1 MRVSL
6 LGAMEVTDD
15 DGERIVVAG
24 PRVRALLAVLAV
36 RPGQVVSA
44 DGLVDALW
52 GDDPPATAANA
63 LQTLVKRLRAA
74 LRRPDAVVWRA
85 GGYVLDVDP
94 THVDVQHFAV
104 LRVIGDAGDPARAAD
119 ALDEALALW
128 RGPALADLLGV
139 PYLANVATSL
149 EEQRLAALEGR
160 AEAYLSLGRDLDL
173 SAEAA
178 AHPLRERL
186 CALAMRA
193 LARSGRQ
200 AEALALYDKT
210 RQALADDLGVDPGP
224 DLRGA
229 HLAVLRGEIPGV
241 RRGRPDG
248 GRTTPPRAPLTP
260 ALRAPLTTF
269 VGRGDEV
276 AHLGGLLKRTRL
288 VTIIG
293 PGGAGKTRLA
303 IETALRV
310 SAQPHGG
317 PRPDGAWLVEL
328 ASVTDTVD
336 VPHAVL
342 NALGIMSER
351 VVTGEW
357 REDARDPV
365 EHLVTSLAGRALL
378 LVLDN
383 CEHVVGAAAA
393 LADRLLKECPGVRVL
408 ATSREPLGVPGETL
422 APIPPLGLPPAG
434 ATVADASDY
443 PAVRLL
449 ADRAAAVRPGFTL
462 DEENVDAVVTICRR
476 LDGMP
481 LAIEL
486 AAARLRAL
494 GPAQLAA
501 RLDDRFRLLTGGNRT
516 ALPRQRTLRA
526 VVEWSWDLLTPDER
540 ALAGRLAVFAG
551 GATLEA
557 AESVCGDPGEVTATL
572 PLLVDKSLVEVTDD
586 GRYRML
592 ETIRAYALE
601 RLAEA
606 GESGEFHRRHAR
618 HFLAL
623 AEEAEPH
630 LRAAGQLEWIAR
642 LGAEQDNLHAALR
655 WAIDSGDVEISLRL
669 CGELSWYWWV
679 RGYGSEAAV
688 WAGRVVDLV
697 GDRPPTG
704 LLRHY
709 AACRF
714 GIAALQLGHAMAD
727 RERIDAMFR
736 EMESLIAAAEREG
749 PVHPMLLIVRVVI
762 AAMSG
767 QDERARSF
775 LQQYAESDDPWL
787 ANSALMIRGGSLG
800 LSADPMR
807 DLEAAV
813 AGFRRTGD
821 RRGLSESL
829 LALATLRARRGD
841 LPSELVDEI
850 IALTGEWMSPE
861 DTISALTRLAHLRMG
876 AGDLEGAM
884 SDLATARARLSDA
897 MSSHTLLQLRIAE
910 AEVARHGGDLG
921 ATVAAYE
928 DVVAL
933 LDDVTIPQQA
943 AMARGGYGR
952 ALLER
957 GDLAGALRE
966 HRAAVAAL
974 GTHPDVPVLALLVA
988 GSAMVALAE
997 GSTERAAV
1005 LFGAADAVHEGWH
1018 ADPDALRA
1026 MESAKAGGG
1035 AVFVEAYERGR
1046 ALSAEEIRRVTTG
1059 G

>member
-6 LGAMEVTDD
+6 LGALEVTDD
-15 DGERIVVAG
+15 DGERIDVAG
-24 PRVRALLAVLAV
+24 PRVRALLAVLAI
-36 RPGQVVSA
+36 RPRQVVTA
-44 DGLVDALW
+44 DALVDALW
-52 GDDPPATAANA
+52 DDDPPAMAANA

-74 LRRPDAVVWRA
+74 LGRPDAVVWRS
-85 GGYVLDVDP
+85 GGYALDVDP
-94 THVDVQHFAV
+94 AHVDVERFAV
-104 LRVIGDAGDPARAAD
+104 LRGAGDAAGDPARAAD

-128 RGPALADLLGV
+128 RGPALDGLPGL

-149 EEQRLAALEGR
+149 EEQRLAAVESR
-160 AEAYLSLGRDLDL
+160 AEACLALGRDLDL
-173 SAEAA
+173 YAEAA

-193 LARSGRQ
+193 LARGGRQ

-210 RQALADDLGVDPGP
+210 RQALADELGVDPGP
-224 DLRGA
+224 DLRDA
-229 HLAVLRGEIPGV
+229 HLAVLRGEISAG
-241 RRGRPDG
+241 RRGRPG
-248 GRTTPPRAPLTP
+248 LRAP
-260 ALRAPLTTF
+260 ALRAPLTSF

-276 AHLGGLLKRTRL
+276 AHLGGLLKRSRL

-310 SAQPHGG
+310 PAEPHGG
-317 PRPDGAWLVEL
+317 PQPVGPWLVEL
-328 ASVTDTVD
+328 ASVTDAVD

-342 NALGIMSER
+342 NALGITGER
-351 VVTGEW
+351 AVTGEW
-357 REDARDPV
+357 REEARDPV
-365 EHLVTSLAGRALL
+365 EHLVASLSALSGRSAL

-383 CEHVVGAAAA
+383 CEHVIGAAAA
-393 LADRLLKECPGVRVL
+393 LADRLLAECPGVRVL

-422 APIPPLGLPPAG
+422 APISPLGLPPAG
-434 ATVADASDY
+434 ATLTDAAGY

-449 ADRAAAVRPGFTL
+449 ADRAVAVRPGFTL
-462 DEENVDAVVTICRR
+462 DEDNVDAVVTICRR

-501 RLDDRFRLLTGGNRT
+501 RLDDRFRLLTGGSRT

-526 VVEWSWDLLTPDER
+526 VVEWSWDLLTPGER

-551 GATLEA
+551 GATLDD
-557 AESVCGDPGEVTATL
+557 AESVCGDPAEVTETL
-572 PLLVDKSLVEVTDD
+572 PGLVDKSLVEVTED

-606 GESGEFHRRHAR
+606 GESGEFHARHAR

-623 AEEAEPH
+623 AEEAEPR
-630 LRAAGQLEWIAR
+630 LRAAGQERWIAR
-642 LGAEQDNLHAALR
+642 LAAEQDNLHAALR
-655 WAIDSGDVEISLRL
+655 WAIDAGDVEISLRL
-669 CGELSWYWWV
+669 CGELSCYWWM
-679 RGYGSEAAV
+679 RGYEGEAAV
-688 WAGRVVDLV
+688 WAARVVELV
-697 GDRPPTG
+697 GDAPPAG

-709 AACRF
+709 AACRVGLTVVQF
-714 GIAALQLGHAMAD
+714 GHAMAD
-727 RERIDAMFR
+727 RERIGALSR
-736 EMESLIAAAEREG
+736 EMEALIVAAEREG

-767 QDERARSF
+767 QDARARG
-775 LQQYAESDDPWL
+775 LLDGYALSDDPWL

-800 LSADPMR
+800 MSDDPVG

-829 LALATLRARRGD
+829 LSLATLRAGRGD

-850 IALTGEWMSPE
+850 IALTGEWMSPH
-861 DTISALTRLAHLRMG
+861 DVISALTRLAHLRMG

-884 SDLATARARLSDA
+884 SDLSAARARLSDT
-897 MSSHTLLQLRIAE
+897 MSAHTLLQLGIAE
-910 AEVARHGGDLG
+910 AEIARHGGDLD
-921 ATVAAYE
+921 AALLSYE
-928 DVVAL
+928 GVVAL
-933 LDDVTIPQQA
+933 LGDITVPQQA
-943 AMARGGYGR
+943 AIARGGYGR
-952 ALLER
+952 VLLAR
-957 GDLAGALRE
+957 GDLTGARRE
-966 HRAAVAAL
+966 HRAAVEAL
-974 GTHPDVPVLALLVA
+974 GTQPDVPVLALLVA
-988 GSAMVALAE
+988 GSANVALADGDAE
-997 GSTERAAV
+997 QAAV
-1005 LFGAADAVHEGWH
+1005 LFGAADAVHEGWR
-1018 ADPDALRA
+1018 ADPGALA
-1026 MESAKAGGG
+1026 ALESARAGAG
-1035 AVFVEAYERGR
+1035 AVFGEAYERGR
-1046 ALSAEEIRRVTTG
+1046 ALSLDEIRRVTTG